1 MARRVTQEAVE
12 VAVKATGAS
21 VNRRVTQEAV
31 EVAVKATGASVNRR
45 VTQIVIEVPL
55 VQPVHPF
62 QMESRVMY
70 PEWSPAFIQ
79 SPVESQSIVYAS
91 YFGIHARVIELGQRR
106 RWQTFVRR

>member
-12 VAVKATGAS
+12 VALTATGAS
-21 VNRRVTQEAV
+21 VNRRVSQAAV

-62 QMESRVMY
+62 QMESRVIY

-79 SPVESQSIVYAS
+79 PVESQSIVYAS
-91 YFGIHARVIELGQRR
+91 YFGIHARVMELGQRR
-106 RWQTFVRR
+106 RWLTFVRR